1 MPTLAPPAPHHF
13 FQPGDTRVNIEIK
26 VDEISLSTVVADV
39 IGIDEDGDTYT
50 EGQRTVADLVATQIV
65 DRLTTATGW
74 PPLRERVMNIRNEE
88 IRAAVRPSIE
98 EAITRPIYRTN
109 HYGERTGEQTTLAEV
124 IADQARKVLVEPVD
138 KYRMEKG
145 TVLQQTVRAEVKKA
159 FETEIADMVKQA
171 RDLVTTQ
178 LGDDI
183 ARQVTAAVTAGLKK
197 R

>member
-1 MPTLAPPAPHHF
+1 M
-13 FQPGDTRVNIEIK
+13 NIEVK
-26 VDEISLSTVVADV
+26 VDEITLSTVVADV
-39 IGIDEDGDTYT
+39 LGVDEDGETYT
-50 EGQRTVADLVATQIV
+50 EGQRTIADLVAAQII
-65 DRLTTATGW
+65 DRLTQSTHW
-74 PPLRERVMNIRNEE
+74 PTLRQRVMDIRDEE

-98 EAITRPIYRTN
+98 DAINRPIYRTN

-124 IADQARKVLVEPVD
+124 ITDEARKLLKGPAD
-138 KYRMEKG
+138 RYRHEQG

-171 RDLVTTQ
+171 RNLVTTQ

-183 ARQVTAAVTAGLKK
+183 ARQVTAAVTAGLAK

>member
-1 MPTLAPPAPHHF
+1 M
-13 FQPGDTRVNIEIK
+13 NIEVK
-26 VDEISLSTVVADV
+26 VDEITLSTVVADV
-39 IGIDEDGDTYT
+39 LGIDEDGETYT
-50 EGQRTVADLVATQIV
+50 DGQRTIADLVAAQIV
-65 DRLTTATGW
+65 TRLTRSTEW
-74 PPLRERVMNIRNEE
+74 PTLRQRFLDIRNEE

-98 EAITRPIYRTN
+98 DAINRPIYRTN

-124 IADQARKVLVEPVD
+124 IADEARQLLKEPAD
-138 KYRMEKG
+138 RYRSERG
-145 TVLQQTVRAEVKKA
+145 TVLQQVVRAEVKKA

-183 ARQVTAAVTAGLKK
+183 ARQVTAAVTAGLAK